1 MSLLSTR
8 IPLANGGFIELID
21 DPSGFL
27 ILNVLKSDASV
38 DSQTPMSVSQSQGIL
53 QQIAGIRS
61 ARLGMQTAGV
71 P

>member
-27 ILNVLKSDASV
+27 ILNILKVDGSV
-38 DSQTPMSVSQSQGIL
+38 DSSTPMSVSQSQGIL

-61 ARLGMQTAGV
+61 SRLGMQTAGV